1 MVSDHRACPLGEPM
15 SQGPSPLVV
24 HSAAWQPVVGAC
36 GGLKACPSGQPDRGL
51 LGTDPC

>member
-24 HSAAWQPVVGAC
+24 HSAAWQPVVG
-36 GGLKACPSGQPDRGL
+36 GLRGTEGVPL
-51 LGTDPC
+51 WAA